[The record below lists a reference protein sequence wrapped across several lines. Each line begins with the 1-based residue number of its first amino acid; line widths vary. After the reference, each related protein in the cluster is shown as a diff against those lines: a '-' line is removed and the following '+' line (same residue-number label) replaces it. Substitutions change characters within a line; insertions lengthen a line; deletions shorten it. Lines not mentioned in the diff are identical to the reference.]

1 MWIGIARDDNTKFS
15 ANGQPNMESPE
26 EISKHLLRS
35 EPHQWAET
43 FETNVT
49 AQYFVSAAFIP
60 LLAKGTESTPG
71 YSSCITNVS
80 SISGLMKGSSNGQF
94 AYASSK
100 AAFIHQTRALAATLM
115 NTKIR
120 VNQVRPRRTLHYR
133 SRLSADACTDCAGH
147 LPK

>member
-1 MWIGIARDDNTKFS
+1 
-15 ANGQPNMESPE
+15 MESPE

-49 AQYFVSAAFIP
+49 AQFFVTAAFIP
-60 LLAKGTESTPG
+60 LLAKGTASTEG
-71 YSSCITNVS
+71 YSSCITNIS
-80 SISGLMKGSSNGQF
+80 SISGLMKGSSSGQF

-100 AAFIHQTRALAATLM
+100 AAFIHQTRALAATLQ

-120 VNQVRPRRTLHYR
+120 VNQVRAHMILELHG
-133 SRLSADACTDCAGH
+133 L
-147 LPK
+147 